1 MSLYEQ
7 IRLFAFKG
15 LQKSYYWRHF
25 ILILWLPAL
34 MSCMMY
40 YSMSSRGNFTSNGI
54 ALIVIWCL
62 LTFIYPYAR
71 FVYECIVEFIMGNTV
86 FITSIK
92 VMLVWKFVIALL
104 LFCFS
109 MFIAPVGL
117 VILFFYNKKQYQK
130 ALAETENNQPQ

>member
-40 YSMSSRGNFTSNGI
+40 YSMSRSGNITSNGI

-71 FVYECIVEFIMGNTV
+71 FVYECIVDFIMGNTV

-92 VMLVWKFVIALL
+92 VMLVWKFVIAAL
-104 LFCFS
+104 LFFFS